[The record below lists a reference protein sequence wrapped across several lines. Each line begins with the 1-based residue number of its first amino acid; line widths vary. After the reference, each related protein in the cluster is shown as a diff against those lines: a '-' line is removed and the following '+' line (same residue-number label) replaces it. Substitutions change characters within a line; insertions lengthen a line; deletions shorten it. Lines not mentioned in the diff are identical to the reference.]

1 MKVLE
6 KHQKIQLIDAQNC
19 WAKKNFLGYFVFSW
33 YLPNSANYNVLKKKC
48 FKAVGLMVQHS

>member
-33 YLPNSANYNVLKKKC
+33 YLPNSANYNVLKKNALKLL
-48 FKAVGLMVQHS
+48 V